1 MKKVIKITGITL
13 LAILGLLLITAIIGV
28 SYFFISTNDL
38 TLDINK
44 LDGNYRNV
52 QIFDNKNNQILIK
65 NNNYTPIN
73 EVSPYII
80 ETFVSVE
87 DKRFWK
93 HRGIDIQR
101 MLSAVVKNI
110 TSGSL
115 KEGASTITQQLIKNT
130 HLTIDK
136 TFDRKLDEIRLALKL
151 EEQLSKQEILEKY
164 LNNLYFGS
172 GIYGVHDACLAFF
185 DKLPADVNLAEATM
199 LVGVVKNPAKN
210 SPLTNYDG
218 AIARQKVV
226 FSVLS
231 NNKTFNA
238 ETLNN
243 AKNYKIILK
252 NGLIHNKMYKSFLN
266 NAIFESTLLLGMD
279 EKDIASNGYKIV
291 TYMVKEIQEKMFNE
305 MEKYPQE
312 YNYVRASI
320 DNKSMG
326 VTSYV
331 SNLALADN
339 KISRQA
345 GSLMKPFS
353 VYLPCY
359 ENKLIYGLSQI
370 VDEPININGYSP
382 TNFNN
387 VYHGNVSVKEAV
399 ANSYNIPAVKLLKE
413 LGVDTSVQFLSRF
426 GICIDERFQNL
437 SLALGTNSISPLK
450 IASCYSSIANNGYYQ
465 DAQFIKQIIDKD
477 GTVVYRHNENKQQ
490 VIDNDINYQMLDNL
504 IEVSKSG
511 TGKKLSNLPYQIA
524 CKTGTVANAEGKNTD
539 AWCCGITTSD
549 TFIAWDG
556 STTEKFLPSNYGG
569 SGYPTMSVK
578 DYAEFIYKDNRP
590 NDFNIPD
597 NIVQLKVDKNKLINE
612 GIVQAINGD
621 DKIESINGIFSINN
635 LPKVISYNV
644 EFNVKNMFFEDII
657 EFYGENG
664 FEYNIYAMENGEKVL
679 IKSVICSG
687 DIIRVILEKPHIFK
701 HYDYFI
707 EIAK

>member
-1 MKKVIKITGITL
+1 
-13 LAILGLLLITAIIGV
+13 
-28 SYFFISTNDL
+28 
-38 TLDINK
+38 
-44 LDGNYRNV
+44 
-52 QIFDNKNNQILIK
+52 
-65 NNNYTPIN
+65 
-73 EVSPYII
+73 
-80 ETFVSVE
+80 
-87 DKRFWK
+87 
-93 HRGIDIQR
+93 
-101 MLSAVVKNI
+101 
-110 TSGSL
+110 
-115 KEGASTITQQLIKNT
+115 
-130 HLTIDK
+130 
-136 TFDRKLDEIRLALKL
+136 
-151 EEQLSKQEILEKY
+151 
-164 LNNLYFGS
+164 
-172 GIYGVHDACLAFF
+172 
-185 DKLPADVNLAEATM
+185 
-199 LVGVVKNPAKN
+199 
-210 SPLTNYDG
+210 
-218 AIARQKVV
+218 
-226 FSVLS
+226 
-231 NNKTFNA
+231 
-238 ETLNN
+238 
-243 AKNYKIILK
+243 
-252 NGLIHNKMYKSFLN
+252 MYKSFLN

-291 TYMVKEIQEKMFNE
+291 TYMDKEIQEKMFNE

-504 IEVSKSG
+504 IEVSKTG

-664 FEYNIYAMENGEKVL
+664 FEYNIYAMENGEKVF